1 LGPKDNHFAIYCT
14 INFIEKNIE
23 GIVPEEVDAYN
34 MVLGKLFK
42 WLLLAIKLR
51 KEDITRRKA
60 LKKKAREERDAQ
72 IEA

>member
-1 LGPKDNHFAIYCT
+1 
-14 INFIEKNIE
+14 
-23 GIVPEEVDAYN
+23 

-60 LKKKAREERDAQ
+60 LKKKAREERDTL
-72 IEA
+72 IEAQR

>member
-1 LGPKDNHFAIYCT
+1 LGPKDNHFARYCT

-60 LKKKAREERDAQ
+60 LKKKAREERDA
-72 IEA
+72 